1 MTFGAKLRELRQ
13 NYGLTQTQLAMKLDT
28 SKSNISKYESNAIE
42 PNLKTLLLIS
52 DYFNVSIDSLLNE
65 DYLNNTI
72 KSNNSNLL
80 GQNIREL
87 RIANNYTQE
96 KLATKIGLTPKMISF
111 YENNQ
116 RTPPADI
123 LIKLSN
129 IFHVSTDYLL
139 GQVSEANIVN
149 MNKLSLQETGLLNYF
164 KEYQK
169 ALQKPI
175 GNGGL

>member
-1 MTFGAKLRELRQ
+1 M
-13 NYGLTQTQLAMKLDT
+13 
-28 SKSNISKYESNAIE
+28 
-42 PNLKTLLLIS
+42 
-52 DYFNVSIDSLLNE
+52 
-65 DYLNNTI
+65 
-72 KSNNSNLL
+72 L

-169 ALQKPI
+169 SPSKADRQWGPLDKYIPGACVLSDEEKDVIEYYNLLSLRDKRWIMGQMIDQLKREEEGAQ
-175 GNGGL
+175 GNQSTMRGNHS